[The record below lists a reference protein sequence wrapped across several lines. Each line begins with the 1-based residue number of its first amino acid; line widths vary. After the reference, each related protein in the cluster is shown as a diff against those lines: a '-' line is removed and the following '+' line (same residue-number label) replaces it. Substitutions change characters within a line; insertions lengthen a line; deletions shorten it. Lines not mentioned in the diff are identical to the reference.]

1 MIYVYLYMLIYFCL
15 IYICLIYNIVIMFG
29 KNTRGHNWNERLDPN
44 ELKALPLAVSLG
56 ESYIHTVCLYVS
68 IIYIHIYIY
77 IHTYTYIYIQNTHK
91 NVKNI

>member
-1 MIYVYLYMLIYFCL
+1 MSKALAHTH
-15 IYICLIYNIVIMFG
+15 VIMFG
-29 KNTRGHNWNERLDPN
+29 KNTRGHNWNERLDPS

-77 IHTYTYIYIQNTHK
+77 ILYTYNIYIYIQNTHK
-91 NVKNI
+91 NVKII